1 MMGSTGVSKVGSP
14 SPAKKGR
21 AQRRHL
27 VFGLLAGIGLGLIGY
42 WGVVLWIGVDESDS
56 DTPLITIADT
66 FSEKTV
72 RNDGQRYSNQLPAEI
87 VSDVDKLSLEQ
98 LTVLIDDITQR
109 ASTASLTWVQMFLVG
124 RLTQQDPQAGLELV
138 WKFPRTQWSELV
150 TVVFNEW
157 SIIDLEDA
165 FSASLELR
173 SSLQDTALRS
183 LITTRIDVTN
193 DRWLALG
200 IEHDVDD
207 TVLRLLREQEAMTL
221 LATPLD
227 AIRLL
232 REDDVSDE
240 LQNDLRTKFARTAIR
255 RDGIAVLKPLIE
267 VLAGENPRRVS
278 LEFLEE
284 EFSFEPAEVAA
295 ALQDFSSE
303 LRRNS
308 MYQLID
314 SWVSDS
320 PETAYE
326 KLSLLV
332 DFRKN
337 SWNTWVFSRWAEVDA
352 DGLLDR
358 IESFPRSERGYA
370 ASFGIGELVKKSPA
384 EAADRI
390 AEFDNVLGVE
400 VPRLQETLVEYWR
413 KIDPAATLLWITEN
427 TEEGGRNQA
436 HLLWSLLRDYVE
448 KDPAKALDIA
458 LSQSPTSVYAE
469 RGSVSDII
477 TKLIEAGEFEL
488 AMGALDRI
496 PDAARSRSY
505 TAVGRVLVEK
515 DQWQEAID
523 LVAEFSEED
532 QFQHFRGLTF
542 WAIRNDLEKML
553 ATIPGIPS
561 EKTRGQIAQAA
572 IANHERYGN
581 MLTENQIKFLEQ
593 YIVLP

>member
-1 MMGSTGVSKVGSP
+1 MMGSSERSKLGSRGLTT
-14 SPAKKGR
+14 AGT
-21 AQRRHL
+21 QRL
-27 VFGLLAGIGLGLIGY
+27 QLMLGLFTGIGFGLIGY
-42 WGVVLWIGVDESDS
+42 WVVALWIGVDESDS

-66 FSEKTV
+66 FSEKTA
-72 RNDGQRYSNQLPAEI
+72 RNDGQQYSNQLPAEI
-87 VSDVDKLSLEQ
+87 VSDVDKLSLKQ

-109 ASTASLTWVQMFLVG
+109 DSTASLTWVQMFLVG

-150 TVVFNEW
+150 SVVFNEW

-183 LITTRIDVTN
+183 LITTRTDITN

-200 IEHDVDD
+200 IEYDLDE
-207 TVLRLLREQEAMTL
+207 TVRSLLREQEAMTL
-221 LATPLD
+221 LASPLD

-232 REDDVSDE
+232 REDYVPDE
-240 LQNDLRTKFARTAIR
+240 LQYDLRKKFAKTAIQR
-255 RDGIAVLKPLIE
+255 KGIAALKSIIE
-267 VLAGENPRRVS
+267 MLAENSRFVQ
-278 LEFLEE
+278 LDFIEE
-284 EFSFEPAEVAA
+284 EVSALPPAEVV
-295 ALQDFSSE
+295 ALFQDFPNE
-303 LRRNS
+303 LRRNTTHG
-308 MYQLID
+308 MIE
-314 SWVSDS
+314 SWVSAS
-320 PETAYE
+320 PEIAYQE
-326 KLSLLV
+326 LSSLSE
-332 DFRKN
+332 FRKS
-337 SWNTWVFSRWAEVDA
+337 SWTFPVFSSWAEVDA

-370 ASFGIGELVKKSPA
+370 ASVGIGELVKKSPA
-384 EAADRI
+384 EAANRI
-390 AEFDNVLGVE
+390 AELDNVLGVE
-400 VPRLQETLVEYWR
+400 GSRLQGTLVEYWR
-413 KIDPAATLLWITEN
+413 KIDPTATLLWITEN

-436 HLLWSLLRDYVE
+436 NLLWQLLYDYVE

-469 RGSVSDII
+469 RGSVSEII
-477 TKLIEAGEFEL
+477 RKLTEAGEFEL

-496 PDAARSRSY
+496 PDAARSESY

-572 IANHERYGN
+572 IANHEYYGN
-581 MLTENQIKFLEQ
+581 MLTEKQIRFLEQ

>member
-1 MMGSTGVSKVGSP
+1 MGSTGVSKVGSP
-14 SPAKKGR
+14 SPAKGR

-27 VFGLLAGIGLGLIGY
+27 MFGLFGGIGLSLIGY
-42 WGVVLWIGVDESDS
+42 WVGVLWIGVDVSDS
-56 DTPLITIADT
+56 DTPLITNLDSISETPARNEVQLDSNHFSADM
-66 FSEKTV
+66 
-72 RNDGQRYSNQLPAEI
+72 
-87 VSDVDKLSLEQ
+87 VSHIDELSLEQ
-98 LTVLIDDITQR
+98 LTVLVDDITQQG
-109 ASTASLTWVQMFLVG
+109 STASLTSVQMFLVG
-124 RLTQQDPQAGLELV
+124 RLTQQDPQAGLKLV
-138 WKFPRTQWSELV
+138 WKFPRIQWSELV

-200 IEHDVDD
+200 IAHDVDD
-207 TVLRLLREQEAMTL
+207 TVLKLLREQEAMTL

-278 LEFLEE
+278 LELLEE
-284 EFSFEPAEVAA
+284 EFSIEPAEVAA
-295 ALQDFSSE
+295 ALQDFPSE

-314 SWVSDS
+314 SWVADS

-370 ASFGIGELVKKSPA
+370 ASVGIGELVKKSPA
-384 EAADRI
+384 KAADRI
-390 AEFDNVLGVE
+390 TEFDNVLGVQ
-400 VPRLQETLVEYWR
+400 VSDLHGTLVEYWR
-413 KIDPAATLLWITEN
+413 ESDPTATLQWITEN

-436 HLLWSLLRDYVE
+436 SLLWKLLYDYVE

-469 RGSVSDII
+469 RGSVSTIVR
-477 TKLIEAGEFEL
+477 KLIEAGEFEL

-496 PDAARSRSY
+496 PDAARSESY

>member
-14 SPAKKGR
+14 SPAKGR

-27 VFGLLAGIGLGLIGY
+27 MFGLLAGIGLGLIGY
-42 WGVVLWIGVDESDS
+42 WGVVLWVGVDESDS
-56 DTPLITIADT
+56 ETPLITIADT
-66 FSEKTV
+66 FSEKTASDDV
-72 RNDGQRYSNQLPAEI
+72 RRYSNQLPVEI

-109 ASTASLTWVQMFLVG
+109 DSTASLTWVQMFLVG

-150 TVVFNEW
+150 SVVFNEW

-183 LITTRIDVTN
+183 LITTRTDVTN

-207 TVLRLLREQEAMTL
+207 TVLKLLREQEAMTL

-295 ALQDFSSE
+295 ALQDFPSE

-370 ASFGIGELVKKSPA
+370 ASVGIGELVKKSPA

-390 AEFDNVLGVE
+390 AEFDNVLGVQ
-400 VPRLQETLVEYWR
+400 VSDLQGTLVEYWR
-413 KIDPAATLLWITEN
+413 ESDPTATLQWITEN

-436 HLLWSLLRDYVE
+436 SLLWKLLYDYVE

-469 RGSVSDII
+469 RGLVSDII
-477 TKLIEAGEFEL
+477 SKLIETGEFEL

-496 PDAARSRSY
+496 PDAAQSQSY

-553 ATIPGIPS
+553 ATIPGIRS

-593 YIVLP
+593 YIVRP

>member
-14 SPAKKGR
+14 SPAKGR

-27 VFGLLAGIGLGLIGY
+27 MFGLLAGIGLGLIGY

-66 FSEKTV
+66 LSEKTASS
-72 RNDGQRYSNQLPAEI
+72 DGQLYSNQLSAEMVNYI
-87 VSDVDKLSLEQ
+87 DELSLEQ
-98 LTVLIDDITQR
+98 LTVLVDDITQLD
-109 ASTASLTWVQMFLVG
+109 STTSLTSVQMFLIG
-124 RLTQQDPQAGLELV
+124 RLTKQEPQAGLELV
-138 WKFPRTQWSELV
+138 WKFPRNQWSELV
-150 TVVFNEW
+150 TVVFSEW
-157 SIIDLEDA
+157 SIMDLEDA
-165 FSASLELR
+165 LSASLELR

-183 LITTRIDVTN
+183 LITTRTDITN

-200 IEHDVDD
+200 IEYDLDE
-207 TVLRLLREQEAMTL
+207 TVRSLLREQEAMTL
-221 LATPLD
+221 LASPLD

-232 REDDVSDE
+232 REDDVPDE
-240 LQNDLRTKFARTAIR
+240 LQYDLRKKFAKTAIQR
-255 RDGIAVLKPLIE
+255 KGIAALKSIIE
-267 VLAGENPRRVS
+267 MLAENSRFVQ
-278 LEFLEE
+278 LDFIEE
-284 EFSFEPAEVAA
+284 EISALPPAEVV
-295 ALQDFSSE
+295 ALFQDFPSE
-303 LRRNS
+303 LRRNTTHG
-308 MYQLID
+308 MIK
-314 SWVSDS
+314 SWVSAS
-320 PETAYE
+320 PEIAYQE
-326 KLSLLV
+326 LSSLSE
-332 DFRKN
+332 FRKS
-337 SWNTWVFSRWAEVDA
+337 SWTFPVFSSWAEVDTE
-352 DGLLDR
+352 GLLDR

-370 ASFGIGELVKKSPA
+370 ASVGIGELVKKSPA
-384 EAADRI
+384 EAASRI
-390 AEFDNVLGVE
+390 AELDNILGVE
-400 VPRLQETLVEYWR
+400 VSDLQGTLVEYWR
-413 KIDPAATLLWITEN
+413 KIDPAATLQWITEN
-427 TEEGGRNQA
+427 TEEGGWNQA
-436 HLLWSLLRDYVE
+436 NLLWKLLWDYVE

-469 RGSVSDII
+469 RGSVRDII
-477 TKLIEAGEFEL
+477 TKLTEAGEFEL

-496 PDAARSRSY
+496 PDAARSESY

-553 ATIPGIPS
+553 DTIPGIPS

-593 YIVLP
+593 YIVRP